1 VLKYKYLFL
10 LNQTLTDVFTAKKKK
25 KITGSLGSGQVSL
38 VCPGAW
44 QMPEELGGGGADLKE
59 Q

>member
-1 VLKYKYLFL
+1 MYLP
-10 LNQTLTDVFTAKKKK
+10 QRKKK